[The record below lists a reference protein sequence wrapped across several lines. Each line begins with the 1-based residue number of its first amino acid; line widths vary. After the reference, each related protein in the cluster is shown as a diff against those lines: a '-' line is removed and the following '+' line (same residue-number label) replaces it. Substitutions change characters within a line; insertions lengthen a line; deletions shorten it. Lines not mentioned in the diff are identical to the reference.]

1 MYLRRNWSH
10 LIFDFAYQMHVG
22 VISENINSNSLVID
36 CFFELF
42 DAQIQNAFADYKIL
56 FLYLPLHNSIC
67 DPLSQNNDGAKGRGN
82 GKKYWRN

>member
-1 MYLRRNWSH
+1 
-10 LIFDFAYQMHVG
+10 MHVG
-22 VISENINSNSLVID
+22 VISENINTNSLVID

-82 GKKYWRN
+82 GKKY

>member
-1 MYLRRNWSH
+1 
-10 LIFDFAYQMHVG
+10 MHVG

-36 CFFELF
+36 CFSELF

-56 FLYLPLHNSIC
+56 LLYLPLHNSIC

-82 GKKYWRN
+82 GKKY

>member
-1 MYLRRNWSH
+1 
-10 LIFDFAYQMHVG
+10 MHVG

-36 CFFELF
+36 CFLELF

-56 FLYLPLHNSIC
+56 LLYLPLHNSIC

-82 GKKYWRN
+82 GKKY

>member
-1 MYLRRNWSH
+1 
-10 LIFDFAYQMHVG
+10 MHVG

-36 CFFELF
+36 CFSELF

-56 FLYLPLHNSIC
+56 LSYLPLHNSIC

-82 GKKYWRN
+82 GKKY

>member
-1 MYLRRNWSH
+1 
-10 LIFDFAYQMHVG
+10 MHVG

-42 DAQIQNAFADYKIL
+42 DARIQNAFADYKIL
-56 FLYLPLHNSIC
+56 LLYLPLHNSIC

-82 GKKYWRN
+82 GKKY